1 MNQSILDLREE
12 WLATKAELSART
24 LSTYSGEVARFEEF
38 CRDRGIR
45 RVEQLSDAL
54 WDAYLTEL
62 RAGRSGTRSKRVE
75 VLTEGSARQ
84 AHRITR
90 AFLRWLFEERRI
102 GWRVPRIT
110 AAVLTVEEAE
120 LRRNDSRESGSHTLH
135 RFPLPRILTGS
146 MAANA
151 PESDLRRQVAVNL
164 VFWAALK
171 PAEAVS
177 LPVEGLSKER
187 RGLTRVQSQG
197 TALPRFAPA
206 HLWQAWLRY
215 RHARESRCGCSLKP
229 HEPLLCTLNGAE
241 PLTPWT
247 IWSIVRSSGVD
258 FASSPRELRL
268 EYLRRLTGDAADG
281 LKAARDACG
290 LPNLHPHINA
300 FMPRASESRINEV
313 LLRAA
318 GSPGG

>member
-1 MNQSILDLREE
+1 MHESILDLREK

-38 CRDRGIR
+38 CRDRGVR
-45 RVEQLSDAL
+45 RAEQLSTAL

-75 VLTEGSARQ
+75 TLTEGSARQ

-90 AFLRWLFEERRI
+90 AFLSWLFEEGRI
-102 GWRVPRIT
+102 GWCVPRTT
-110 AAVLTVEEAE
+110 AAVLTVEEAKAHS
-120 LRRNDSRESGSHTLH
+120 NDGRESGSFVLH
-135 RFPLPRILTGS
+135 RLQLPSILTRN

-151 PESDLRRQVAVNL
+151 PESELRRQVAVNL

-171 PAEAVS
+171 PAEVVS
-177 LPVEGLSKER
+177 LPVEGLSKAR
-187 RGLTRVQSQG
+187 RGLTRVQLQG

-215 RHARESRCGCSLKP
+215 RHVRESRCGCSLKP

-241 PLTPWT
+241 ALTPWT
-247 IWSIVRSSGVD
+247 IWSIVRSLDVD

-268 EYLRRLTGDAADG
+268 EYLRRLTRDAADG
-281 LKAARDACG
+281 LKAARDVCG
-290 LPNLHPHINA
+290 LPNLQPHMNA
-300 FMPRASESRINEV
+300 FVSRASDARINEV

-318 GSPGG
+318 G